1 MTLRTRLTLTVVITV
16 LIAGVGIAAIG
27 SWATRNEL
35 YRSAEQ
41 TMQREIDR
49 LVNRPA
55 FARSRLIEQFQRSD
69 AGVGITGATGANPLG
84 GGGRPN
90 GAGGTS
96 GLGPR
101 GQLGGGQRGP
111 GGERNPN
118 NAPQLL
124 PQDRSIQDLARDGN
138 VILSVGSI
146 VIPVDSTDI
155 QIASSGGS
163 RTRTLDS
170 NGIHIMVVT
179 ESGVGGGAVQIAR
192 DLSEIDAALIRIRN
206 IAAIICALGVALAAI
221 IGLVMTRKAMKP
233 VEELTDDVER
243 RATDPDDLSP
253 LASPGRSDEVGRL
266 TASYNSLLASLAGS
280 REQQRALVADASHE
294 LRTPITS
301 LRTSIELLH
310 RAPDLDE
317 ATRRELIANSVEELE
332 ELTHLVN
339 EIVELAVV
347 GSADIPFEQCELDE
361 LVKSVVIRARRRTT
375 SEIAFIST
383 ACSVSGRP
391 ARIERA
397 VNNLLENAIKWSPSG
412 APLEVTVTGGR
423 VTVRDRGPGIAVED
437 RTRVFERFARG
448 RDAEKVAGSGLGL
461 AIVSQVAKEHS
472 GRAWVEAPED
482 GGTLAIIEFPVLTSP
497 VP

>member
-16 LIAGVGIAAIG
+16 LFAGIGIAAIG
-27 SWATRNEL
+27 SWATRHEL

-41 TMQREIDR
+41 TMQREIAR
-49 LVNRPA
+49 LVDRPA

-69 AGVGITGATGANPLG
+69 AGVGISGTTGANPLG

-90 GAGGTS
+90 GAGGPS

-101 GQLGGGQRGP
+101 DQLGGGQRGR
-111 GGERNPN
+111 GGSRNPN

-124 PQDRSIQDLARDGN
+124 PQDRSIQDVASDGN

-179 ESGVGGGAVQIAR
+179 EGGVGGGAVQIAR

-206 IAAIICALGVALAAI
+206 LAALICALGVALVAI
-221 IGLVMTRKAMKP
+221 IGLVMTRKALKP

-253 LASPGRSDEVGRL
+253 LASPERFDEVGRL

-317 ATRRELIANSVEELE
+317 VTRRELIGNSVEELE

-347 GSADIPFEQCELDE
+347 GSADMPFEQCELDE
-361 LVKSVVIRARRRTT
+361 LVENVVVRGRRRTT
-375 SEIAFIST
+375 SEIAFTST
-383 ACSVSGRP
+383 ECSVSGRP

-397 VNNLLENAIKWSPSG
+397 VNNLLENAIKWSPPG
-412 APLEVTVTGGR
+412 APIEVTVAAGR
-423 VTVRDRGPGIAVED
+423 VAVRDRGPGIAAED

>member
-1 MTLRTRLTLTVVITV
+1 
-16 LIAGVGIAAIG
+16 
-27 SWATRNEL
+27 
-35 YRSAEQ
+35 
-41 TMQREIDR
+41 
-49 LVNRPA
+49 
-55 FARSRLIEQFQRSD
+55 
-69 AGVGITGATGANPLG
+69 
-84 GGGRPN
+84 
-90 GAGGTS
+90 
-96 GLGPR
+96 
-101 GQLGGGQRGP
+101 
-111 GGERNPN
+111 
-118 NAPQLL
+118 
-124 PQDRSIQDLARDGN
+124 
-138 VILSVGSI
+138 
-146 VIPVDSTDI
+146 
-155 QIASSGGS
+155 
-163 RTRTLDS
+163 
-170 NGIHIMVVT
+170 MVVT
-179 ESGVGGGAVQIAR
+179 EGGVGGGAVQIAR

-206 IAAIICALGVALAAI
+206 LAALICALGVALAAI
-221 IGLVMTRKAMKP
+221 IGLVMTRKALKP

-347 GSADIPFEQCELDE
+347 GSADMPFEQCELDA
-361 LVKSVVIRARRRTT
+361 LVENVVIRARRRTT
-375 SEIAFIST
+375 SEIAFTST
-383 ACSVSGRP
+383 SCSVSGRP

-397 VNNLLENAIKWSPSG
+397 VNNLLENAVKWSPPG
-412 APLEVTVTGGR
+412 AAIEVTVTAGR
-423 VTVRDRGPGIAVED
+423 VAVRDHGPGIAAED

>member
-1 MTLRTRLTLTVVITV
+1 MSLRTRLTLTVVIAV
-16 LIAGVGIAAIG
+16 LFAGIGIAAIG
-27 SWATRNEL
+27 SWATRHEL

-41 TMQREIDR
+41 TMQTEIAR
-49 LVNRPA
+49 LVDRPA
-55 FARSRLIEQFQRSD
+55 FARSRLIEQFQRAD
-69 AGVGITGATGANPLG
+69 AAVGVTGTTGTNPLG
-84 GGGRPN
+84 GGSRPDGLTGSN
-90 GAGGTS
+90 GQPA
-96 GLGPR
+96 R

-111 GGERNPN
+111 GGQRNPN
-118 NAPQLL
+118 NAAPLL
-124 PQDRSIQDLARDGN
+124 PQDRSIQDLSISGQI
-138 VILSVGSI
+138 ILSVGSI
-146 VIPVDSTDI
+146 AIPVDSTDI
-155 QIASSGGS
+155 EIAANGGS
-163 RTRTLDS
+163 RTHTLVS
-170 NGIHIMVVT
+170 NGVHIMVVT
-179 ESGVGGGAVQIAR
+179 EGGLGGGAVQIAR
-192 DLSEIDAALIRIRN
+192 DLTEIDAALIRIRN
-206 IAAIICALGVALAAI
+206 LAALICALGVAFAAI
-221 IGLVMTRKAMKP
+221 IGLVVTRKAMKP
-233 VEELTDDVER
+233 IEELTDDLER
-243 RATDPDDLSP
+243 RASNPDDLSALP
-253 LASPGRSDEVGRL
+253 TPERFDEVGRL
-266 TASYNSLLASLAGS
+266 TASYNSLLAALTGS

-347 GSADIPFEQCELDE
+347 GSADTPFDACELDE
-361 LVKSVVIRARRRTT
+361 LVENVVIRARRRTT
-375 SEIAFIST
+375 SEIAFTSI

-397 VNNLLENAIKWSPSG
+397 VNNLLENAVKWSPPG
-412 APLEVTVTGGR
+412 APIEVSVTAGR
-423 VTVRDRGPGIAVED
+423 VTVRDHGPGIAAED

-472 GRAWVEAPED
+472 GRAWVEAPEG
-482 GGTLAIIEFPVLTSP
+482 GGTLAILELPVLTSP

>member
-1 MTLRTRLTLTVVITV
+1 MTLRTRLTLTVVLTV
-16 LIAGVGIAAIG
+16 LFAGIGIAAIG
-27 SWATRNEL
+27 SWATRHEL

-41 TMQREIDR
+41 TMQGEIAR
-49 LVNRPA
+49 LVDRPA

-69 AGVGITGATGANPLG
+69 AGDGITGTTGTNPLG

-90 GAGGTS
+90 GAGGPS

-111 GGERNPN
+111 GGQRNPN

-124 PQDRSIQDLARDGN
+124 PQDRSIQDLARDGQ

-146 VIPVDSTDI
+146 VIPVDSIDI

-179 ESGVGGGAVQIAR
+179 EGGVGGGAVQIAR

-253 LASPGRSDEVGRL
+253 LASQGRSDEVGRL

-317 ATRRELIANSVEELE
+317 ATRRELVANSVEELE

-347 GSADIPFEQCELDE
+347 GSADIPFEHCELDE

-375 SEIAFIST
+375 SEIAFTST

-397 VNNLLENAIKWSPSG
+397 VNNLLENAVKWSPPG
-412 APLEVTVTGGR
+412 APLEVTVAAGR
-423 VTVRDRGPGIAVED
+423 VTVRDHGPGIAAED

-482 GGTLAIIEFPVLTSP
+482 GGTLAIIELPVLTSP

>member
-16 LIAGVGIAAIG
+16 LFAGIGIAAIG
-27 SWATRNEL
+27 SWATRHEL

-49 LVNRPA
+49 LVDRPA
-55 FARSRLIEQFQRSD
+55 FARSRLIEQFQRND
-69 AGVGITGATGANPLG
+69 AGVGITGTTGTDPLG
-84 GGGRPN
+84 EGASPNALTGPN
-90 GAGGTS
+90 GQPQR
-96 GLGPR
+96 GP
-101 GQLGGGQRGP
+101 GGQRGP
-111 GGERNPN
+111 GRQRNPN

-124 PQDRSIQDLARDGN
+124 PQDRSIQDVASDGN

-179 ESGVGGGAVQIAR
+179 EGGAGGGAVQIAR

-206 IAAIICALGVALAAI
+206 LAALICALGVALAAI
-221 IGLVMTRKAMKP
+221 IGLVMTRKALKP

-317 ATRRELIANSVEELE
+317 ATRRELVANSVEELE

-347 GSADIPFEQCELDE
+347 GSSDAPFHTCELDA
-361 LVKSVVIRARRRTT
+361 LVENVVIRARRRTT
-375 SEIAFIST
+375 SEIAFTST
-383 ACSVSGRP
+383 SCSVSGRP

-397 VNNLLENAIKWSPSG
+397 VNNLLENAVKWSPPG
-412 APLEVTVTGGR
+412 AAIEVTVTAGR
-423 VTVRDRGPGIAVED
+423 VAVRDHGPGIAAED

-482 GGTLAIIEFPVLTSP
+482 GGTLAIIEFPVLTSL

>member
-375 SEIAFIST
+375 SEIAFTST

-482 GGTLAIIEFPVLTSP
+482 GGTLAIIELPVLTSP

>member
-16 LIAGVGIAAIG
+16 LFAGIGIAAIG
-27 SWATRNEL
+27 SWATRHEL

-41 TMQREIDR
+41 TMQREIAR
-49 LVNRPA
+49 LVDRPA

-69 AGVGITGATGANPLG
+69 SGVGVTGTTGANPLG
-84 GGGRPN
+84 GGARPN
-90 GAGGTS
+90 ALT
-96 GLGPR
+96 GPD
-101 GQLGGGQRGP
+101 GQPPRGP
-111 GGERNPN
+111 GGQRNPN

-124 PQDRSIQDLARDGN
+124 PQDRSIQDVASDGN

-179 ESGVGGGAVQIAR
+179 EGGVGGGAVQIAR

-206 IAAIICALGVALAAI
+206 LAALICALGVALAAI
-221 IGLVMTRKAMKP
+221 IGLVMTRKALKP

-317 ATRRELIANSVEELE
+317 ATRRELVANSVEELE

-347 GSADIPFEQCELDE
+347 GSADMPFEQCELDA
-361 LVKSVVIRARRRTT
+361 LVENVVIRARRRTT
-375 SEIAFIST
+375 SEIAFTST
-383 ACSVSGRP
+383 SCSVSGRP

-397 VNNLLENAIKWSPSG
+397 VNNLLENAVKWSPPG
-412 APLEVTVTGGR
+412 AAIEVTVTAGR
-423 VTVRDRGPGIAVED
+423 VAVRDHGPGIAAED

>member
-41 TMQREIDR
+41 TMQGEIDR
-49 LVNRPA
+49 LVDRPA

-69 AGVGITGATGANPLG
+69 AGVGATGNNPLV

-90 GAGGTS
+90 GEAGPS

-124 PQDRSIQDLARDGN
+124 PQDRSIQDLARDGQ

-163 RTRTLDS
+163 RTRTLVS

-179 ESGVGGGAVQIAR
+179 EGGVGGGAVQIAR

-317 ATRRELIANSVEELE
+317 ATRRELVANSVEELE

-347 GSADIPFEQCELDE
+347 GAADTPFEQCELDE

-375 SEIAFIST
+375 SEIAFTST

-391 ARIERA
+391 PRIERA
-397 VNNLLENAIKWSPSG
+397 VNNLLENAIKWSPPG
-412 APLEVTVTGGR
+412 APLEVTVAAGR
-423 VTVRDRGPGIAVED
+423 VAVRDHGPGIAAED

-482 GGTLAIIEFPVLTSP
+482 GGTLAIIELPVLTSR

>member
-375 SEIAFIST
+375 SEIAFTST

-412 APLEVTVTGGR
+412 APLEVTVAAGR
-423 VTVRDRGPGIAVED
+423 VTVRDHGPGIAAED

-482 GGTLAIIEFPVLTSP
+482 GGTLAIIELPVLTSP